1 MTESVCLC
9 ISFLFSFFITL
20 LFIYFFV
27 YLASYLFI
35 YLLFI
40 YLFVCLCTIVNLV
53 YVTYGCAG
61 YKGDAGAGALLP
73 EAGKWQQHLLLGHQ
87 RKLE

>member
-1 MTESVCLC
+1 MYLFLVFFLYYLLIYLLLCL
-9 ISFLFSFFITL
+9 F
-20 LFIYFFV
+20 
-27 YLASYLFI
+27 SYLFI

-40 YLFVCLCTIVNLV
+40 YLFICLCTIVNLV